1 MANVIRE
8 VLFLTSMFKQFVN
21 TIADNTNSQSLSHQF
36 RNKRFQFFLSI
47 LKHLPKPLSIL
58 DIGGTVEFWKA
69 MHFNEPDVTI
79 TLLNLESPP
88 IVEYPFKAIRGN
100 ATNLGSIKNNA
111 FDLVFSNSVIEH
123 LYSWENQQ
131 KMAAEVLRV
140 AKWHFIQTPNYWF
153 PVEPHWVFPC
163 FQYLPKKL
171 QIWLTQHFSL
181 GHIPQQKDLD
191 KAKEQV
197 DEIKLLTKGE
207 MKSLFPNSTIYS
219 EKFFGLNKSFVA
231 YLVEGQ
237 TN

>member
-1 MANVIRE
+1 M
-8 VLFLTSMFKQFVN
+8 LKQFVN
-21 TIADNTNSQSLSHQF
+21 TIADNTNSQSLSHRF

-47 LKHLPKPLSIL
+47 LKDLPKPLSIL
-58 DIGGTVEFWKA
+58 DIGGTVAFWKA
-69 MHFNEPDVTI
+69 MQFNEPGISI
-79 TLLNLESPP
+79 TLLNLEAPP
-88 IVEYPFKAIRGN
+88 RVDYPFKAIQGD
-100 ATNLGSIKNNA
+100 ATDLSDIQNQQ

-140 AKWHFIQTPNYWF
+140 SKWHFIQTPNYWF
-153 PVEPHWVFPC
+153 PIEPHWVFPC

-197 DEIKLLTKGE
+197 AEIKLLTKQE
-207 MKSLFPNSTIYS
+207 MRSLFPHSSIYN
-219 EKFFGLNKSFVA
+219 EQFLGLNKSFVA
-231 YLVEGQ
+231 YSIDSQ
-237 TN
+237 SN